1 MIEASP
7 RRKLSAAADP
17 DRLSD
22 AYSLAICIVRPIM
35 IDCIV
40 TLTTKMEDDGDDDGG
55 GGLRNR
61 IDDEKEDG
69 VGVGQHKKEG
79 LGTRKDEEQEKDDGS
94 RRKTTMGIA
103 QHN

>member
-7 RRKLSAAADP
+7 RRKLPAAADP
-17 DRLSD
+17 DRLSN
-22 AYSLAICIVRPIM
+22 AHSLATFIVRPIM

-40 TLTTKMEDDGDDDGG
+40 TLTTKMEDNGNDDGG

-61 IDDEKEDG
+61 IDDEEEDG

-79 LGTRKDEEQEKDDGS
+79 IGTKKG
-94 RRKTTMGIA
+94 
-103 QHN
+103 

>member
-7 RRKLSAAADP
+7 RRKLPAVAVP
-17 DRLSD
+17 DRHSD
-22 AYSLAICIVRPIM
+22 AYSLAIFIVRPMM

-61 IDDEKEDG
+61 IDDEEEDG
-69 VGVGQHKKEG
+69 VGVGQHKK
-79 LGTRKDEEQEKDDGS
+79 K
-94 RRKTTMGIA
+94 
-103 QHN
+103 